1 MDYKDKAICVLAKL
15 GLSEADLDTIM
26 KYDCDTHEMRR
37 SIINGLSKKAN
48 KLSAILLYADVRD
61 IQQAIDKSLHKYNV
75 RQLCIML
82 NVDTALFA
90 EHSVFDFC
98 LELESV
104 MGDRISTLMDNDVII
119 SYINGKVAVE
129 TLADILG
136 VSIRTVKNK
145 IDELK

>member
-1 MDYKDKAICVLAKL
+1 MDGWLIGYKFKRFNKL
-15 GLSEADLDTIM
+15 REVSILILNGWLVN
-26 KYDCDTHEMRR
+26 HEMRR